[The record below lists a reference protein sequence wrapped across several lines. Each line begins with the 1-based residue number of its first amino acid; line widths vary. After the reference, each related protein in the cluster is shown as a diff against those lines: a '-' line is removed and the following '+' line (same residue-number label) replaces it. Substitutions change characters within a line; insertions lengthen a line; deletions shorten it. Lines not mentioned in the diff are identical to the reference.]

1 MLRCYHPEVL
11 GGRYRVCDEI
21 AAGGMATV
29 HLGCL
34 VGPASFS
41 RVVALKR
48 LHPHLARSSE
58 FRTMLLDEARLAAR
72 VDHPN
77 VVRTIEVVE
86 EGDDVA
92 IVMDHV
98 LGVSLATALA
108 DARERMPV
116 DIATGIVVGVLHGLH
131 AAHEATGADGAP
143 LGIVHRDVSPE
154 NVLVGVDGTPRLVDF
169 GIAKARSRLTS
180 TEDGTTKGKRGYM
193 APEQLLGDAVGR
205 ETDVFG
211 AGVVLWEA
219 LARERLFPSDEG
231 RGALA
236 RRVAEDV
243 TARVSE
249 LRDDVPRALDEA
261 ILRALAVKPSARFAT
276 AMAMADE
283 IAAIVTPASRE
294 RIAAWLDE
302 VSGRTIE
309 VLTERVRRVESTVEG
324 ESTAPSIA
332 SSPPTRSPPRRSPS
346 RRRAA
351 LGALLAAIAATTIA
365 ILGTRTTRHD
375 AAAAEPP
382 ATNAAMPE
390 PSVAAAPGAPALAS
404 AASSLA
410 ASSLAASSLAPSSA
424 AASSVPVVAVT
435 AAPADASSTR
445 GPIVRVPRT
454 GGRATSAKAHCSPP
468 FTFDDAG
475 RKIFK
480 PECF

>member
-1 MLRCYHPEVL
+1 MVRCYHPEVL

-48 LHPHLARSSE
+48 LHPHLARSSD

-86 EGDDVA
+86 DGDDVA

-98 LGVSLATALA
+98 LGVSLAAALA
-108 DARERMPV
+108 DAREKMPV
-116 DIATGIVVGVLHGLH
+116 DVAAGIVIGVLHGLH
-131 AAHEATGADGAP
+131 AAHEATGADGSP

-154 NVLVGVDGTPRLVDF
+154 NVLIGVDGTPRLVDF

-219 LARERLFPSDEG
+219 LAGARLFPSDEG

-236 RRVAEDV
+236 RRVADDV

-261 ILRALAVKPSARFAT
+261 ILRALALAPPSRFAT
-276 AMAMADE
+276 ARAMADE

-294 RIAAWLDE
+294 RIASWLDD

-309 VLTERVRRVESTVEG
+309 LLSERVRRVESTAASGADVARVTG
-324 ESTAPSIA
+324 VASTPAA
-332 SSPPTRSPPRRSPS
+332 
-346 RRRAA
+346 RAA
-351 LGALLAAIAATTIA
+351 SKRRFAIGALLAAAVASTLA
-365 ILGTRTTRHD
+365 ILGTRLTRLD
-375 AAAAEPP
+375 AAAAEPQRVQAAIP
-382 ATNAAMPE
+382 ATAPLGSTAPAPASPPAATE
-390 PSVAAAPGAPALAS
+390 AATAEVAPSQVPAPSAVVAAATRTATTLAS
-404 AASSLA
+404 SSR
-410 ASSLAASSLAPSSA
+410 
-424 AASSVPVVAVT
+424 T
-435 AAPADASSTR
+435 
-445 GPIVRVPRT
+445 PITPVPRA
-454 GGRATSAKAHCSPP
+454 GGRASTSAKARCSPP

-480 PECF
+480 AECF

>member
-1 MLRCYHPEVL
+1 MVRCYHPEVL

-48 LHPHLARSSE
+48 LHPHLARSSD

-86 EGDDVA
+86 DCDDVA

-108 DARERMPV
+108 EARDEMPV
-116 DIATGIVVGVLHGLH
+116 DVAAAIVIGVLHGLH

-154 NVLVGVDGTPRLVDF
+154 NVLIGVDGTPRLVDF
-169 GIAKARSRLTS
+169 GIAKARSRLST

-219 LARERLFPSDEG
+219 LAGERLFPSDEG

-236 RRVAEDV
+236 RRVADDV

-261 ILRALAVKPSARFAT
+261 ILRALAVKPSERFAT
-276 AMAMADE
+276 ALAMADE

-294 RIAAWLDE
+294 RVAAWLDE
-302 VSGRTIE
+302 GSGGTIE
-309 VLTERVRRVESTVEG
+309 LLTERVRRVESTLASAATAA
-324 ESTAPSIA
+324 STPAP
-332 SSPPTRSPPRRSPS
+332 
-346 RRRAA
+346 RAA
-351 LGALLAAIAATTIA
+351 SNRRIVIGALLAATVASTIA

-382 ATNAAMPE
+382 IAN
-390 PSVAAAPGAPALAS
+390 AAAPESAVDAVPVASAVALS
-404 AASSLA
+404 AASSP
-410 ASSLAASSLAPSSA
+410 APSSPA
-424 AASSVPVVAVT
+424 PSSPAPSSPAPSSSALVAGGTATPPVASSA
-435 AAPADASSTR
+435 R
-445 GPIVRVPRT
+445 GPIVRVPRA